1 MLGTNSPKLYAEQ
14 KNDDGIAY
22 TSRYNAAPGQGFWFT
37 SDGGQLYRQYNNY
50 TSLGAY
56 YTDGS
61 IKWYEVPSLELDDTF
76 QLNLYLANPD
86 NGKAVKYAIN
96 VSFVKELQTESV
108 AYVRSL
114 PVGLGTPDGIERPTP
129 SPSLGKGAIY
139 DLQGRRLLKA
149 PEKGIYIQDGKK
161 KTRPQPLP

>member
-1 MLGTNSPKLYAEQ
+1 M
-14 KNDDGIAY
+14 
-22 TSRYNAAPGQGFWFT
+22 
-37 SDGGQLYRQYNNY
+37 
-50 TSLGAY
+50 
-56 YTDGS
+56 
-61 IKWYEVPSLELDDTF
+61 
-76 QLNLYLANPD
+76 
-86 NGKAVKYAIN
+86 KYAIN

-114 PVGLGTPDGIERPTP
+114 PFGMGTPDGIERPTP

-161 KTRPQPLP
+161 KTHPRPLP